1 MSFLTSILLGLVQGV
16 TEFLPISSSGHLAIA
31 SQLLNMDRPEN
42 IPQTGSRAFP
52 ITSTWWR
59 RP

>member
-31 SQLLNMDRPEN
+31 SQLLNMDGTEN
-42 IPQTGSRAFP
+42 IPQFFDL
-52 ITSTWWR
+52 
-59 RP
+59 